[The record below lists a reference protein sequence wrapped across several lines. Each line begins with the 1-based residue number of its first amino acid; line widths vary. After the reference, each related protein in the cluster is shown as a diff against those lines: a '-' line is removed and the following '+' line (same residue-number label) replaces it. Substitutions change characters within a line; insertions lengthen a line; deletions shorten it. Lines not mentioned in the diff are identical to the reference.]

1 MSELQGNLFQN
12 ALLGAI
18 LTTPWQCVYI
28 ILLRLSNIF
37 FYFAICSYFF
47 NILNKTLRTGP
58 QNVQTVTFD
67 DLLDKFS
74 SEARLQL
81 NIFLWL
87 FLLTYFINYLYLLF
101 KLSCLLLKLPWSAIN
116 RQAQDEQLKSIK
128 VSTSYPCK
136 DSCIMELSKLNPFQ
150 SKTNL
155 FIRSTF
161 VWPPWVVCVL
171 IFLGW
176 FL

>member
-1 MSELQGNLFQN
+1 MSELQGNLFRN

-18 LTTPWQCVYI
+18 LTTPWQGVYI
-28 ILLRLSNIF
+28 ILLRLSNIL
-37 FYFAICSYFF
+37 FYFAICLYFF
-47 NILNKTLRTGP
+47 NILNKTLRTSP

-67 DLLDKFS
+67 DLLDKFI

-136 DSCIMELSKLNPFQ
+136 DSCIMEMVQIKPTPKQDKSFH
-150 SKTNL
+150 
-155 FIRSTF
+155 
-161 VWPPWVVCVL
+161 
-171 IFLGW
+171 
-176 FL
+176 